1 MDQPDRLRNVT
12 THRGPSPALMALDR
26 QLRAILA
33 DEEAAGIGSAVA
45 GWRSIVRGDWW
56 KEAKASA
63 VLVAAIVR
71 WLGPDAVRP
80 LAFYAKGSGPVEVVA
95 QVGDNYITGHGIHNE
110 RDLMANCCHRHRAG
124 ADQSGLQ
131 DFDLTKPIS
140 RFTMGSSLAQ
150 RAADRLTVLLTEEI
164 DPEIARIVLGA

>member
-1 MDQPDRLRNVT
+1 
-12 THRGPSPALMALDR
+12 MALDR

-56 KEAKASA
+56 NEARASA

-80 LAFYAKGSGPVEVVA
+80 LAFYAKGSGPV
-95 QVGDNYITGHGIHNE
+95 
-110 RDLMANCCHRHRAG
+110 
-124 ADQSGLQ
+124 
-131 DFDLTKPIS
+131 
-140 RFTMGSSLAQ
+140 
-150 RAADRLTVLLTEEI
+150 
-164 DPEIARIVLGA
+164 